1 MGEKPEEETK
11 SVFVGVRLPRSLYD
25 KIEDMAKFMGL
36 PVSEV
41 IRYLLSMALAIM
53 GPDTRLKDIIKD
65 RYVELLKINPDAVL
79 NMLVI
84 DALPSYVD
92 LLNKIAREDKDK
104 G

>member
-1 MGEKPEEETK
+1 MSEKPEEETK
-11 SVFVGVRLPRSLYD
+11 SVFVGVRLPRSMYD
-25 KIEDMAKFMGL
+25 KIEEMARFMGL

-41 IRYLLSMALAIM
+41 IRYLLSMSLTIM

-65 RYVELLKINPDAVL
+65 RYVDLLKNNPDAAL

-92 LLNKIAREDKDK
+92 LLNKITKESEEKE
-104 G
+104 

>member
-1 MGEKPEEETK
+1 MSTPEEETK

-25 KIEDMAKFMGL
+25 KIEDMARFMGL
-36 PVSEV
+36 PISEI

-53 GPDTRLKDIIKD
+53 GPDTRLRDIIKD
-65 RYVELLKINPDAVL
+65 RYVELLKNNPDAVL

-92 LLNKIAREDKDK
+92 LLNKIAKEDRDK
-104 G
+104 Q

>member
-1 MGEKPEEETK
+1 MSTPEEETK
-11 SVFVGVRLPRSLYD
+11 SVFVGVRLPRSMYD
-25 KIEDMAKFMGL
+25 KIEDMARFMGL

-41 IRYLLSMALAIM
+41 VRYLLSMALAIM

-65 RYVELLKINPDAVL
+65 RYIELLKSNPDAAL

-92 LLNKIAREDKDK
+92 LLNKITKDSEEK
-104 G
+104 E

>member
-1 MGEKPEEETK
+1 MSTPEEEPK

-25 KIEDMAKFMGL
+25 KIEDMARFMGL

-65 RYVELLKINPDAVL
+65 RYIELLRTNPDAVL

-92 LLNKIAREDKDK
+92 LLNKIAREDKEK

>member
-1 MGEKPEEETK
+1 MSTPEKETK
-11 SVFVGVRLPRSLYD
+11 TTFVGVRLPRSMYN
-25 KIEDMAKFMGL
+25 KIEEMARFMGL

-65 RYVELLKINPDAVL
+65 RYIELLKTNPDAVL

-92 LLNKIAREDKDK
+92 MLNKITKESEEKE
-104 G
+104 

>member
-1 MGEKPEEETK
+1 MSTPEEEPK

-25 KIEDMAKFMGL
+25 KIEDMARFMGL

-65 RYVELLKINPDAVL
+65 RYVELLKTNPDAVL

>member
-1 MGEKPEEETK
+1 MSEKPEEETK
-11 SVFVGVRLPRSLYD
+11 SVFVGVRLPRSMYD
-25 KIEDMAKFMGL
+25 KIEDMARFMGL
-36 PVSEV
+36 PISEV

-65 RYVELLKINPDAVL
+65 RYVDLLKNNPDAVL

-92 LLNKIAREDKDK
+92 LLNKIAKEDRDK
-104 G
+104 Q

>member
-1 MGEKPEEETK
+1 MSTPEEETK
-11 SVFVGVRLPRSLYD
+11 SVFVGVRLPKSMYSR
-25 KIEDMAKFMGL
+25 IEEMARFMGL

-41 IRYLLSMALAIM
+41 IRYLLSMALTIM

-65 RYVELLKINPDAVL
+65 RYLELLKTNPDAVL

-92 LLNKIAREDKDK
+92 MLNKITKESEEKE
-104 G
+104 

>member
-1 MGEKPEEETK
+1 MGTPEEETK
-11 SVFVGVRLPRSLYD
+11 SVFVGVRLPRSMYD
-25 KIEDMAKFMGL
+25 KIDDMARFMGL
-36 PVSEV
+36 PISEV

-65 RYVELLKINPDAVL
+65 RYIDLLKNNPDAVL

-92 LLNKIAREDKDK
+92 LLNKITKESEEKE
-104 G
+104 

>member
-1 MGEKPEEETK
+1 MSEKPEEETK
-11 SVFVGVRLPRSLYD
+11 SVFVGVRLPRSMYD

-36 PVSEV
+36 PISEV
-41 IRYLLSMALAIM
+41 IRYLLSMSLAIM

-65 RYVELLKINPDAVL
+65 RYIELLKNNPDAAL

-92 LLNKIAREDKDK
+92 LLNKITKESEEKE
-104 G
+104 

>member
-1 MGEKPEEETK
+1 MSEKPEEETK
-11 SVFVGVRLPRSLYD
+11 SVFVGVRLPRSMYD
-25 KIEDMAKFMGL
+25 KIEDMARFMGL
-36 PVSEV
+36 PISEV
-41 IRYLLSMALAIM
+41 VRYLLSMALAIM

-65 RYVELLKINPDAVL
+65 RYVDLLKNNPDAVL

-92 LLNKIAREDKDK
+92 MLNKIAREDKDK

>member
-1 MGEKPEEETK
+1 MSEKPEEEPK
-11 SVFVGVRLPRSLYD
+11 SVFVGVRLPRSMYD
-25 KIEDMAKFMGL
+25 KIEDMARFMGL
-36 PVSEV
+36 PISEV

-65 RYVELLKINPDAVL
+65 RYVELLRTNPDAVL

-92 LLNKIAREDKDK
+92 LLNKIAREDRDK
-104 G
+104 Q

>member
-1 MGEKPEEETK
+1 MSTPEEERKTA
-11 SVFVGVRLPRSLYD
+11 FVGVRLPRSMYSR
-25 KIEDMAKFMGL
+25 IEEMARFMGL

-41 IRYLLSMALAIM
+41 IRYLLSMALTIM
-53 GPDTRLKDIIKD
+53 GPDTKLKDIIKD
-65 RYVELLKINPDAVL
+65 RYIELLKTNPDAAL

-92 LLNKIAREDKDK
+92 MLNKITKESEEK

>member
-1 MGEKPEEETK
+1 MSEKPEEETK
-11 SVFVGVRLPRSLYD
+11 SVFVGVRLPRSMYD
-25 KIEDMAKFMGL
+25 KIEEMARFMGL
-36 PVSEV
+36 PISEV

-65 RYVELLKINPDAVL
+65 RYIDLLKNNPDAVL

-92 LLNKIAREDKDK
+92 LLNKIAKEDRDK
-104 G
+104 Q